1 MIFTIMRNLSKNIVP
16 WLMQN
21 IAISTLENENIISD
35 ETRPFGPRRK
45 AWSAGPRRDIVVA

>member
-35 ETRPFGPRRK
+35 EIK
-45 AWSAGPRRDIVVA
+45 LLL